1 MKKLLT
7 LDISR
12 SRHLGIGQIY
22 KLEKKCRRELT
33 LSERIFLVH
42 LGSTQVLLEI
52 IFHSKI
58 EFEVVKQEEK
68 ARKLRRDVAML
79 LAKSRKVLVLASS
92 CIYKD
97 KLPAG
102 ILIDLRQRKTGLG
115 AILAN
120 HKVIT
125 SRQITS
131 IGCDK
136 RTSSIFRTYNI
147 HCRGNVLAEIRE
159 MLNSDQ

>member
-1 MKKLLT
+1 MKKLLK
-7 LDISR
+7 LDVSR
-12 SRHLGIGQIY
+12 SRHLGLGQIY
-22 KLEKKCRRELT
+22 KLEKKCQRELT

-58 EFEVVKQEEK
+58 DFEVVKQEEK
-68 ARKLRRDVAML
+68 AHKVRRDVAMH
-79 LAKSRKVLVLASS
+79 LANSRKVLVLASS
-92 CIYKD
+92 CVYKD

-115 AILAN
+115 SILAN

-125 SRQITS
+125 SRHITS

-136 RTSSIFRTYNI
+136 GTSSIFRTYNI
-147 HCRGNVLAEIRE
+147 HCRGSVLAEIIE
-159 MLNSDQ
+159 VFNTDL